1 MGSGANEMDAA
12 TQERLRAR
20 LQRLVARLARSRVAE
35 EAAYL
40 ELGESASGDSG
51 SPARARSSRVPVVLP
66 DNTQIGSPRPRGRL
80 PNPPPTERSLE
91 YVVHTLDEALSGN
104 DHPAEF
110 SPASLERL
118 AELHAAYVE
127 EVGSAAI
134 RQARRNG
141 GDVVSVV
148 DIESGDRAVRS
159 EARHKTW
166 AESIGGI
173 LAGAGIGTFIQVA
186 LEAHPSTLGLSLSAS
201 MAAIGLV
208 TMTAAHFAR
217 QH

>member
-1 MGSGANEMDAA
+1 
-12 TQERLRAR
+12 
-20 LQRLVARLARSRVAE
+20 
-35 EAAYL
+35 
-40 ELGESASGDSG
+40 
-51 SPARARSSRVPVVLP
+51 
-66 DNTQIGSPRPRGRL
+66 L
-80 PNPPPTERSLE
+80 PNPLSDEHSLG
-91 YVVHTLDEALSGN
+91 YAVHTLDEALSGN

-134 RQARRNG
+134 RQAQRNG
-141 GDVVSVV
+141 VDVVSVV

-159 EARHKTW
+159 EARRKTW

-208 TMTAAHFAR
+208 TMTAAHFGR
-217 QH
+217 QR